1 MINIFF
7 FLFFLSLERDE
18 TFHLCIAIVVKKAGS
33 IVIFFFLRNLFVL
46 GFMCFSF
53 FFWVKFKWV
62 GEFWLQSFFILF
74 RYECFAAVFIGSRL
88 THTSVLFISCSLY
101 K

>member
-1 MINIFF
+1 MCSDCRKESRID
-7 FLFFLSLERDE
+7 SD
-18 TFHLCIAIVVKKAGS
+18 
-33 IVIFFFLRNLFVL
+33 FFFLRNLFVL
-46 GFMCFSF
+46 GFICFSF
-53 FFWVKFKWV
+53 FFRVKFKWV

>member
-1 MINIFF
+1 MCSDCRKESRIDSDFF
-7 FLFFLSLERDE
+7 FEKFIHVR
-18 TFHLCIAIVVKKAGS
+18 IYV
-33 IVIFFFLRNLFVL
+33 FFF
-46 GFMCFSF
+46 F
-53 FFWVKFKWV
+53 FRVKFKWV
-62 GEFWLQSFFILF
+62 DEFWLQSFFILF

>member
-18 TFHLCIAIVVKKAGS
+18 TFHLCVAIVVKKAGS
-33 IVIFFFLRNLFVL
+33 IVIFFLRNLFVL